1 MSQEN
6 VEALRGA
13 FEAYNR
19 DDLDAAVANIPP
31 DCEYV
36 PTGALPGGRDVVRG
50 PEGYKR
56 FVTWLRDT
64 FDDAHIDAALTDA
77 GDQVV
82 ARLTLR
88 GRGKQSGAGTTW
100 EFWQVWT
107 FRDGKAVH
115 GRGFTN
121 REEALEAAGLSE

>member
-1 MSQEN
+1 MSREN
-6 VEALRGA
+6 VEQLRSA

-19 DDLDAAVANIPP
+19 DDLDAAVAIIHP

-56 FVTWLRDT
+56 FGAWLRDT
-64 FDDAHIDAALTDA
+64 FDDAHLDAELTDA

-88 GRGKQSGAGTTW
+88 GRGKQSGAEASW

-115 GRGFTN
+115 GRGFMN
-121 REEALEAAGLSE
+121 REEALEAAGLRE

>member
-19 DDLDAAVANIPP
+19 DDLDAAVANIQP

-50 PEGYKR
+50 PAGYKDSSPGCGTR
-56 FVTWLRDT
+56 STT
-64 FDDAHIDAALTDA
+64 LT
-77 GDQVV
+77 
-82 ARLTLR
+82 
-88 GRGKQSGAGTTW
+88 
-100 EFWQVWT
+100 
-107 FRDGKAVH
+107 
-115 GRGFTN
+115 
-121 REEALEAAGLSE
+121 

>member
-1 MSQEN
+1 MAQEN

-19 DDLDAAVANIPP
+19 DDLDAAVANIQP

-56 FVTWLRDT
+56 FIAWLRDT
-64 FDDAHIDAALTDA
+64 FDDAHIDAALTEA
-77 GDQVV
+77 GDPVV

-88 GRGKQSGAGTTW
+88 
-100 EFWQVWT
+100 
-107 FRDGKAVH
+107 
-115 GRGFTN
+115 
-121 REEALEAAGLSE
+121 